1 MGNLEEWDKKNPMM
15 NENSIKERYL
25 YELEELRKFIVFYD
39 EFKIQKENL
48 KVELFVKNKVLMRD
62 VIILDVLLE
71 RYDEINKNYNQ
82 QVKVYKE

>member
-39 EFKIQKENL
+39 EFKI
-48 KVELFVKNKVLMRD
+48 
-62 VIILDVLLE
+62 
-71 RYDEINKNYNQ
+71 
-82 QVKVYKE
+82 

>member
-1 MGNLEEWDKKNPMM
+1 
-15 NENSIKERYL
+15 
-25 YELEELRKFIVFYD
+25 
-39 EFKIQKENL
+39 
-48 KVELFVKNKVLMRD
+48 MRD